1 MPETRTMDES
11 RRRAWEALELGPVWR
26 MRAPRSDDSQAVMQ
40 PSASQAPR
48 NAVALLPWSALQQ
61 AVSGCTACGLASGRR
76 QTVFG
81 AGPQPASW
89 MIVCEAPG
97 QQEDE
102 RGEPFVGPAGQL
114 LDQMLAAIGV
124 NRASEVFIT
133 NVLKCRPPSNRD
145 PQPDEVRCC
154 EPYLRRQ
161 VALVQPRLILVLGRF
176 AAHTLLGTEASIS
189 SLRGTV
195 HEYANGEARI
205 PLVVTYHPAY
215 LLRSLTEKA
224 QAWSDLRLA
233 RRSFDAQAAQASRD

>member
-1 MPETRTMDES
+1 
-11 RRRAWEALELGPVWR
+11 
-26 MRAPRSDDSQAVMQ
+26 
-40 PSASQAPR
+40 
-48 NAVALLPWSALQQ
+48 
-61 AVSGCTACGLASGRR
+61 
-76 QTVFG
+76 
-81 AGPQPASW
+81 
-89 MIVCEAPG
+89 MIVGEAPG

-195 HEYANGEARI
+195 HDYTNGEARI